1 MVGIKQVLVVLL
13 VALVTV
19 APLPSRA
26 ELLLE
31 RVVMLSRHGVRA
43 PTMSNDTLAQFSS
56 RPWPTWPTPIGY
68 LTPRGKAL
76 AKLMGAYYRAMLTR
90 RGLFTADDCPS
101 PGLVHVRADLDQ
113 RTIAT
118 GVALLEGLFP
128 NCELRPYS

>member
-56 RPWPTWPTPIGY
+56 RPWPTCTVNSPRNSLASVNLRDTERSTPTAS
-68 LTPRGKAL
+68 L
-76 AKLMGAYYRAMLTR
+76 
-90 RGLFTADDCPS
+90 
-101 PGLVHVRADLDQ
+101 
-113 RTIAT
+113 IA
-118 GVALLEGLFP
+118 
-128 NCELRPYS
+128 